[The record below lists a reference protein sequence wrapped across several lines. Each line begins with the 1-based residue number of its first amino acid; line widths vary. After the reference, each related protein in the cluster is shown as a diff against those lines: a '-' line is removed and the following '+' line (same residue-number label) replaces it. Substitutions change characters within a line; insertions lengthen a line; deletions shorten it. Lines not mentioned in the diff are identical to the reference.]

1 MPGTGRK
8 PNFIRIQRE
17 YLSVSVME
25 IEAQWNIAKRQQ
37 MAEDERRASEPMTIG
52 MLILLAESDFM
63 A

>member
-1 MPGTGRK
+1 
-8 PNFIRIQRE
+8 
-17 YLSVSVME
+17 ME